1 MKNLSLITLSVLMLV
16 FVGVAPLQA
25 QSTNVSGASRV
36 NVPFQFNVG
45 HEKFPAGDYLIAP
58 VLDSSIR
65 IQNISG
71 GKAAVVLTNWTSGGD
86 GVQGPKLVF
95 NTYGDRHFL
104 SQLWLHRSD
113 IGRQLFVSAE
123 EIEVAR
129 TVAQGSTVVMV
140 RK

>member
-25 QSTNVSGASRV
+25 QSINVSGASRV

-71 GKAAVVLTNWTSGGD
+71 GKATVVLTNWTSGGR
-86 GVQGPKLVF
+86 VQGPKLVF

-104 SQLWLHRSD
+104 SQFWLHRSD

-129 TVAQGSTVVMV
+129 TVSQKSTVVMV